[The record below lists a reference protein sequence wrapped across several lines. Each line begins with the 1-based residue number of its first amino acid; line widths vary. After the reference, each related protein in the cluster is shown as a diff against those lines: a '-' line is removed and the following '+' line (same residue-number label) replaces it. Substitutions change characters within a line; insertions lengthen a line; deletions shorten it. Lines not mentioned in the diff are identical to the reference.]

1 MPDSIAGISRL
12 PVRLPVKLWMLRL
25 VGRRRGP
32 RHKELAAWGKAHP
45 EIAASRNWNSRAW
58 WGAAAG
64 ELVRWHLDSAPRR
77 AAALRL
83 VDHVE
88 DKALEEAVQTG
99 RGVIVATAHL
109 GPPQFLMHWMVDQN
123 LPLLAWTATRTPPAG
138 ADHAVYLD
146 PRKQNERSVLLVKSA
161 LHLRRAG
168 VLLGAADLAAG
179 EHSIPIERLGMRRQF
194 SAGLPALAR
203 LTGSPVV
210 IGLALWKGNRIRIE
224 FQPFENPDNG
234 LGGFDRDRMWLERYW
249 ELMQPPIRDSP
260 ENLRFLRWAVE
271 RVEPA
276 LE

>member
-1 MPDSIAGISRL
+1 
-12 PVRLPVKLWMLRL
+12 
-25 VGRRRGP
+25 
-32 RHKELAAWGKAHP
+32 
-45 EIAASRNWNSRAW
+45 
-58 WGAAAG
+58 
-64 ELVRWHLDSAPRR
+64 
-77 AAALRL
+77 
-83 VDHVE
+83 
-88 DKALEEAVQTG
+88 
-99 RGVIVATAHL
+99 
-109 GPPQFLMHWMVDQN
+109 
-123 LPLLAWTATRTPPAG
+123 
-138 ADHAVYLD
+138 
-146 PRKQNERSVLLVKSA
+146 
-161 LHLRRAG
+161 
-168 VLLGAADLAAG
+168 
-179 EHSIPIERLGMRRQF
+179 MRRQF